1 MRQIIKLTESDLN
14 RIVKRI
20 INESKEKNYYLRRFS
35 KLEDIVQG
43 QMEIQDPCNFEDG
56 EEYAYSCISQA
67 MCFFFGYTPFGDCED
82 EDDERMD
89 EFRPK
94 RPAVSL
100 EEYSDIE
107 SKINHKYY
115 DELVSLWEEFMEDGE
130 C

>member
-1 MRQIIKLTESDLN
+1 
-14 RIVKRI
+14 
-20 INESKEKNYYLRRFS
+20 
-35 KLEDIVQG
+35 
-43 QMEIQDPCNFEDG
+43 MEIQDPCDFEDG

-89 EFRPK
+89 EFTPK

-100 EEYSDIE
+100 EEYNDIE
-107 SKINHKYY
+107 LKINDVYY